1 MAPRGSTFRVLLVD
15 DEPAIR
21 GYMKVILQKHGCTV
35 VEAED
40 GADAYRVMQE
50 QQGNFDLLIT
60 DVRMPNMDGPSLV
73 EHVRDSFPGIPV
85 LFVSAYAAEAPAI
98 PRSDILSKPFPP
110 QALLSGIQE
119 LLNRSRTTRVR
130 SAPC

>member
-1 MAPRGSTFRVLLVD
+1 MGPTASALRVLLVD

-21 GYMKVILQKHGCTV
+21 GYMRVILQKHGCTV

-40 GADAYRVMQE
+40 GVDAYRVMETQN
-50 QQGNFDLLIT
+50 GNFDLLIT
-60 DVRMPNMDGPSLV
+60 DVRMPKMDGVALA
-73 EHVRDSFPGIPV
+73 EHVRESFPGVPV

-110 QALLSGIQE
+110 QALVARVQE
-119 LLNRSRTTRVR
+119 LLTGG
-130 SAPC
+130 